1 LIVMMHAA
9 RQLPSWLIFDVRQG
23 RARIRTLVRQP
34 EEGAYSVQGIPTY
47 NLDANDSKE
56 NTRGLLGFVLE
67 FDRPQGKG
75 AKRSL
80 KPPGDATAPRKI
92 IVMRRPGSAKKKMP
106 VDFESDIAFH
116 LLCDRTAEEKPA

>member
-1 LIVMMHAA
+1 MSHAA

-34 EEGAYSVQGIPTY
+34 EEGAYSVRGVPTY
-47 NLDANDSKE
+47 NRHANASKE
-56 NTRGLLGFVLE
+56 NTRGFLGFVLE
-67 FDRPQGKG
+67 FDRPQGES

-80 KPPGDATAPRKI
+80 KLPGDATALRKK
-92 IVMRRPGSAKKKMP
+92 RYDARPGSAKKKMP
-106 VDFESDIAFH
+106 VDFESGIAFH